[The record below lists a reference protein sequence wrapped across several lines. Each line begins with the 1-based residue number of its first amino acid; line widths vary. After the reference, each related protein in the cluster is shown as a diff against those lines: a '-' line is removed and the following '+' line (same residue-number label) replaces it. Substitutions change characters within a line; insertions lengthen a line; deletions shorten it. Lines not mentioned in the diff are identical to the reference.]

1 MVFKK
6 RPLFVAR
13 WLIRGS
19 LRYDQHI
26 STHLGFLEAG
36 LQALVQPLLG
46 AGLSHRPGI
55 RFIPITDPSILRE
68 IGMVVRRNARLPDP
82 VVAFQNHV
90 VENVPRLYEQAISG
104 R

>member
-1 MVFKK
+1 MNH
-6 RPLFVAR
+6 RAASCSASR
-13 WLIRGS
+13 MRIAAG
-19 LRYDQHI
+19 YDPVHAAHRI
-26 STHLGFLEAG
+26 V
-36 LQALVQPLLG
+36 ALVQPLLG